1 MPSFEVAPIASKAA
15 IPSGVTPASL
25 PPTTQARS
33 APRSTS
39 RIPSPI
45 AWAPAAQAETVP

>member
-1 MPSFEVAPIASKAA
+1 MAAKAA

-25 PPTTQARS
+25 PPTTHALT
-33 APRSTS
+33 APRSTN

-45 AWAPAAQAETVP
+45 ACAPAAHADTVP